1 MGEAPRSK
9 PGRIN
14 ILPIWVG
21 AALTATVL
29 GCVIWAGL
37 SPICDA
43 AGACAPRWKLLAN
56 APANE
61 LGDTLS
67 GVGSVLAFI
76 WVIVT
81 VWMQSI
87 QLQLQ
92 RRDMAAQQAETR
104 RMTEATVAQAR
115 IYQQEQ
121 DERGED
127 RAGTEL
133 EALVDRFLT
142 SAAFLQSWDG
152 SGPLFAE
159 QLKVKGDGH
168 RFDAVLDALIE
179 KGRAV
184 LERAT
189 AGVPM
194 PRLNPDDARQ
204 AALYLDEIDAIQPR
218 LSRADRIWLTKFEL
232 AQAAQVLDDLMAQPA
247 LWTDPAEEP

>member
-1 MGEAPRSK
+1 MR

-14 ILPIWVG
+14 LLPIWVG
-21 AALTATVL
+21 AGLTATVL

-37 SPICDA
+37 SPVCNDA
-43 AGACAPRWKLLAN
+43 GVCVPRWQVLAN

-61 LGDTLS
+61 MGDTLS

-92 RRDMAAQQAETR
+92 RRDMAAQQAESR

-121 DERGED
+121 DQRAED
-127 RAGTEL
+127 RAGKEL

-142 SAAFLQSWDG
+142 AAAYMQSWLD
-152 SGPLFAE
+152 SGPLFADE
-159 QLKVKGDGH
+159 LKIKDEAH
-168 RFDAVLDALIE
+168 RFDAVLDTLIG
-179 KGRAV
+179 KGRQV
-184 LERAT
+184 LDQVARGE
-189 AGVPM
+189 VL
-194 PRLNPDDARQ
+194 PRLNSDDARQ
-204 AALYLDEIDAIQPR
+204 AALYLDEIDVIQPG
-218 LSRADRIWLTKFEL
+218 LSRADQIWLTKFEL
-232 AQAAQVLDDLMAQPA
+232 AQAAAVLDDLLAQPA
-247 LWTDPAEEP
+247 LWTDPAEEA

>member
-1 MGEAPRSK
+1 MR

-14 ILPIWVG
+14 TLPIWVG

-92 RRDMAAQQAETR
+92 RRDMHAQQAETR
-104 RMTEATVAQAR
+104 RMTEATVVQAR

-121 DERGED
+121 DERAED
-127 RAGTEL
+127 RAGKEL
-133 EALVDRFLT
+133 EALVDRLLT
-142 SAAFLQSWDG
+142 SAEFMQSWDG

-159 QLKVKGDGH
+159 QLKIKDEAR
-168 RFDAVLDALIE
+168 RFDAVLDRMILE
-179 KGRAV
+179 GRAV
-184 LERAT
+184 LSRV
-189 AGVPM
+189 AGGEALL
-194 PRLNPDDARQ
+194 RLTPDDARQ
-204 AALYLDEIDAIQPR
+204 VALYLDEIDAIQPR

-232 AQAAQVLDDLMAQPA
+232 AQATKVLDDLLAQPA
-247 LWTDPAEEP
+247 LWTDATEGP